1 MAMKVSLRRDR
12 VNNCPKNEEGRASVV
27 KMPEMVFRID
37 MLVEGW
43 TRRVWATI
51 EGHQYATAA
60 GRRALM
66 VDVCQLSRGAFPITN
81 GD

>member
-1 MAMKVSLRRDR
+1 MATKVSLRRDR

-60 GRRALM
+60 GRRALRLTYASCH
-66 VDVCQLSRGAFPITN
+66 VGPFQ
-81 GD
+81 